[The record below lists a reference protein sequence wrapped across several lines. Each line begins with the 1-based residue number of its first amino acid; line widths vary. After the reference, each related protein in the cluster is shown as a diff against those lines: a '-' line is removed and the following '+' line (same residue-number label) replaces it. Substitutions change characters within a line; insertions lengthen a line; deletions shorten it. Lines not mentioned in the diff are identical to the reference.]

1 MPRWNLP
8 AGCSLSWIC
17 LMGNVICCDCLIEA
31 GRRKIA
37 LALNVAVSV
46 NWLWST
52 NAQLRILSMCL

>member
-1 MPRWNLP
+1 
-8 AGCSLSWIC
+8 
-17 LMGNVICCDCLIEA
+17 MGNVICCDCLIEA

-37 LALNVAVSV
+37 LALNVAVSA